1 MILLNK
7 SVQYVE
13 RLSRLS
19 LIPEI
24 ATTEMLEVLDAY
36 IENVW
41 VCEKLVHDGRLNT
54 STQVMRLRG
63 LPQNIIDEFSIDEA
77 IKQMSGGTFSTPVR
91 KAKNITVVKP
101 HSSIAQTLPT
111 IFSPDSS
118 TNGLDGTKLFSPPS
132 LESINGD
139 DAPAF

>member
-13 RLSRLS
+13 RLSRQS

-63 LPQNIIDEFSIDEA
+63 LPQNIIDEFSINEA
-77 IKQMSGGTFSTPVR
+77 IEQMSGGT
-91 KAKNITVVKP
+91 I
-101 HSSIAQTLPT
+101 LE
-111 IFSPDSS
+111 
-118 TNGLDGTKLFSPPS
+118 GWDG
-132 LESINGD
+132 
-139 DAPAF
+139 